1 MMLTVED
8 LAPIIGD
15 VDYAVVQVY
24 IDDVWAQAVNVA
36 PCLAEVTFPPEK
48 QAVARSIL
56 RQAALRWWRAGEG
69 GVTTEQNT
77 AGPFSHSLTYDRTV
91 RGEGRL
97 FDGEIRRLQKL
108 CPAVTTS
115 RRKAFTIQP
124 RLG

>member
-1 MMLTVED
+1 MLLTRDD
-8 LAPIIGD
+8 LTPIMGD
-15 VDYAVVQVY
+15 ADWGVVQVY
-24 IDDVWAQAVNVA
+24 LDDVWAQAVDAA
-36 PCLAEVTFPPEK
+36 PCLAEDAFPPEK

-56 RQAALRWWRAGEG
+56 RQAVLRWWRAGEG
-69 GVTTEQNT
+69 GVTTEQQT
-77 AGPFSHSLTYDRTV
+77 AGPFSQSTTYERTV